1 MVGVTSIE
9 EAVKAHAA
17 GADSLL
23 IKREML
29 ADAEKEGKVEELLER
44 LKYATCGDD

>member
-1 MVGVTSIE
+1 MTSIE
-9 EAVKAHAA
+9 EAVKAHLA
-17 GADSLL
+17 GADALL

-29 ADAEKEGKVEELLER
+29 ADVEKEGNLEELLER